1 MKKIAWIAIVIAL
14 AILTGCVGGEAAPEG
29 SAAEIADKIFAE
41 AQVQSFGLSES
52 LQDDAKK
59 EFYLG
64 TSDYPEFADS
74 VVVAPMIN
82 VDTRLMVIIKAA
94 DKGGVEEIEKAL
106 EENIDPLRLICV
118 TFTMEDVAFESR
130 GDVILMTI
138 NTDAAQREALVEA
151 FRSID

>member
-1 MKKIAWIAIVIAL
+1 MKKIAWVTILIAL
-14 AILTGCVGGEAAPEG
+14 AILTGCAGGEVGPEG
-29 SAAEIADKIFAE
+29 SAAEIADKIFVE
-41 AQVQSFGLSES
+41 SQVQSFGLSES

-64 TSDYPEFADS
+64 SSDYPEFADS
-74 VVVAPMIN
+74 VVVAPLIN
-82 VDTRLMVIIKAA
+82 VDTRLLVIIKAA
-94 DKGGVEEIEKAL
+94 DKGGVKEIKAAL

-118 TFTMEDVAFESR
+118 TFTMEDVAIESR
-130 GDVILMTI
+130 GDVILMTV